1 MPLSILGISW
11 NVITVTSMMYIR
23 VAAIDSVDGFTGVK
37 VQHRLCRLPT
47 CQDNGRR
54 VSKRH
59 AKVPVL
65 KNISG
70 FEKPFDFCHLS
81 KVILEVFL

>member
-37 VQHRLCRLPT
+37 VQPVMSLAHLPRQWQKSFKT
-47 CQDNGRR
+47 ACK
-54 VSKRH
+54 SACFK
-59 AKVPVL
+59 KYF
-65 KNISG
+65 G
-70 FEKPFDFCHLS
+70 F
-81 KVILEVFL
+81 